1 MERFWFFHFFMI
13 ENAMVVVVGGGNN
26 ILLELSAVF
35 LEVLHL
41 LLGVGD
47 DGIGGRLPSRGTH
60 LAVLVRVLQNS
71 KKQYYIKIKVEISWV
86 GAKTWIPPTC
96 GGGKKYTK

>member
-1 MERFWFFHFFMI
+1 M
-13 ENAMVVVVGGGNN
+13 
-26 ILLELSAVF
+26 F
-35 LEVLHL
+35 LEILHL

-47 DGIGGRLPSRGTH
+47 DGVGAGLPPSGTH

-86 GAKTWIPPTC
+86 GAKTWIPDQVP
-96 GGGKKYTK
+96 GRPGRV